1 LPGMPRVRPVVRT
14 IVALVLAGPV
24 LIACRSTQAS
34 THHTGGG
41 TLDPGRV
48 APEFEA
54 DWEAVKRAQASDP
67 GAPAVAAAA
76 DRLLA
81 REPPRNLRLAAF
93 HAKAE
98 QALLVGDYPGA
109 LGHAGAGLA
118 DVTKARGAGEELPAA
133 EQGLAQQLARV
144 RALAAAQAGDPKQ
157 ALQWLQAVRPG
168 GDPDLDL
175 LAAVAV
181 ARERADDRPGAVLAH
196 AQWRAAVADDSP
208 EAAYAEARMRALWSG
223 LDAAALEGAARQAQ
237 GTVAAA
243 CLLTRAGHAPDPK
256 APAWVQA
263 CLAGAGKIGLLL
275 PRTGKFAGL
284 ADIQLAAASAAVQVL
299 ARGQASAEVAEL
311 VWQDAGSTPDLA
323 GKATAMLLRSG
334 ADVLVGP
341 VGPGNVDAA
350 VKAAAAAGGKSRFV
364 LPGEGTSAAP
374 GIAPTLEAR
383 AAALVEQAK
392 SLKRTSAVI
401 LAPDNAYGKRAAE
414 SLQRTLAKSGIKLS
428 KSLYYPN
435 SETSF
440 AKTLAPVLDLL
451 KGDVAVFIPDQLART
466 ELVVRQLARAG
477 VGNNV
482 VLFTTGEGFAAETLG
497 PGHEVLNGV
506 YVAPA
511 AWPTPEAAAFA
522 AEYAAREGHDP
533 GDQAWLVY
541 RAVAAAWG
549 GGRIAPPAAAV
560 LKVEGGR
567 LVLAAPTLQPRET
580 R

>member
-1 LPGMPRVRPVVRT
+1 MVARMPRVRPVVRT
-14 IVALVLAGPV
+14 IVALALAGPV
-24 LIACRSTQAS
+24 LVACRSTHAS
-34 THHTGGG
+34 GPHTGGV
-41 TLDPGRV
+41 TQDPGRV

-81 REPPRNLRLAAF
+81 REPPRNLRLAAL

-98 QALLVGDYPGA
+98 QGLLAGDYAGA
-109 LGHAGAGLA
+109 LGHANSGLA
-118 DVTKARGAGEELPAA
+118 DVVKARAAGEELPPA

-144 RALAAAQAGDPKQ
+144 RALAGALAGDPKQ
-157 ALQWLQAVRPG
+157 ALQWLQALRPG

-181 ARERADDRPGAVLAH
+181 ARERSEDRPGAVLAL
-196 AQWRAAVADDSP
+196 AQWRAAVADASP
-208 EAAYAEARMRALWSG
+208 EAALAEARMRAQWPG
-223 LDAAALEGAARQAQ
+223 LDPAALEAAARQAP
-237 GTVAAA
+237 GTPAAA

-263 CLAGAGKIGLLL
+263 CLPGAAKIGLLL

-284 ADIQLAAASAAVQVL
+284 ADTQLAAASAAVQVL
-299 ARGQASAEVAEL
+299 ARGKSEAAEL
-311 VWQDAGSTPDLA
+311 VWQDAGSTPDQA
-323 GKATAMLLRSG
+323 GKAAGVLVRG
-334 ADVLVGP
+334 GVDVLVGP
-341 VGPGNVDAA
+341 VGPGNIDAA

-383 AAALVEQAK
+383 VTALVDQARQLQRK
-392 SLKRTSAVI
+392 SAVI
-401 LAPDNAYGKRAAE
+401 LAPDNIYGKRAAE
-414 SLQRTLAKSGIKLS
+414 SLERTLGKSGIKLA

-435 SETSF
+435 TETSF
-440 AKTLAPVLDLL
+440 AKTLAPILDLL
-451 KGDVAVFIPDQLART
+451 KGDVAVFIPDQLGRM

-477 VGNNV
+477 VGKNAV
-482 VLFTTGEGFAAETLG
+482 VFTTGEGFAAENLG
-497 PGHEVLNGV
+497 RGHEVLSGV

-511 AWPTPEAAAFA
+511 AWPTPDAAAFA
-522 AEYAAREGHDP
+522 AEYLAREGHDP

-560 LKVEGGR
+560 LRVEGGR
-567 LVLAAPTLQPRET
+567 LVLPASPLQPRET
-580 R
+580 P

>member
-1 LPGMPRVRPVVRT
+1 MPRVRPVIRT
-14 IVALVLAGPV
+14 LVALALAGPV
-24 LIACRSTQAS
+24 LVACRSTHAS
-34 THHTGGG
+34 GTHTGGG
-41 TLDPGRV
+41 TQDPGRV

-81 REPPRNLRLAAF
+81 REPPRNLRLAAL

-98 QALLVGDYPGA
+98 QALLAGDYAGA
-109 LGHAGAGLA
+109 LGHAGTGLA
-118 DVTKARGAGEELPAA
+118 DVVKARGAGEELPPA
-133 EQGLAQQLARV
+133 EQGLALQLARV
-144 RALAAAQAGDPKQ
+144 RALAAAPIGDPQQ
-157 ALQWLQAVRPG
+157 ALQWLQAVRPAA
-168 GDPDLDL
+168 DPDLDL

-181 ARERADDRPGAVLAH
+181 ARGRTDDRAGAVLAH

-208 EAAYAEARMRALWSG
+208 DAALAEARMRSLWLG
-223 LDAAALEGAARQAQ
+223 LDAAALESAARPVA
-237 GTVAAA
+237 GTPAAA

-256 APAWVQA
+256 APQWVQA
-263 CLAGAGKIGLLL
+263 CLPGAARIGLLL

-299 ARGQASAEVAEL
+299 ARGQAEVADL
-311 VWQDAGSTPDLA
+311 VWQDAGSTPDQA
-323 GKATAMLLRSG
+323 GKATGLLLRSG

-350 VKAAAAAGGKSRFV
+350 VKAAAAVGGKSRFV
-364 LPGEGTSAAP
+364 LPGEGTAAAP
-374 GIAPTLEAR
+374 GIAPTIEAR
-383 AAALVEQAK
+383 VGALVDHAK
-392 SLKRTSAVI
+392 RLGRTSAVI

-414 SLQRTLAKSGIKLS
+414 SLERALAKSGIKLS
-428 KSLYYPN
+428 KSLQYLSN
-435 SETSF
+435 ETSF
-440 AKTLAPVLDLL
+440 AKTLAPALDAL
-451 KGDVAVFIPDQLART
+451 KGEVAVFIPDQLVRT

-477 VGNNV
+477 VGKTAMV
-482 VLFTTGEGFAAETLG
+482 FTTGEGFAAETLG
-497 PGHEVLNGV
+497 PGHEVLAGV
-506 YVAPA
+506 WLAPA
-511 AWPTPEAAAFA
+511 AWPTPDAAAFA
-522 AEYAAREGHDP
+522 AEYVAREGYDP

-560 LKVEGGR
+560 LRVEGGR
-567 LVLAAPTLQPRET
+567 LVLAAPQADLQPRET